1 MVVVSIM
8 MAVTLMVMMLMLG
21 MLRSD
26 GVILMV

>member
-1 MVVVSIM
+1 MVVVSII

-26 GVILMV
+26 GVMLMV